1 MKRNALY
8 LIVVVAL
15 AAGLI
20 IFKQRTVSNTRYQQV
35 DIPTVLLVA
44 DLREADSP
52 NDTCAQI
59 IQAVREARSQGVKV
73 VELMPNS
80 DSALLRNHR
89 ILVAPTVLVL
99 DRDGRELNRFEGESA
114 ATLDAIR
121 TKLKQIE
128 SDNR

>member
-1 MKRNALY
+1 MKRNTLY
-8 LIVVVAL
+8 LILVLAL
-15 AAGLI
+15 AASLI
-20 IFKQRTVSNTRYQQV
+20 IVKHRIMSNARHQEV
-35 DIPTVLLVA
+35 DVPSVLLVA

-52 NDTCAQI
+52 NDICAQI
-59 IQAVREARSQGVKV
+59 IQVVRDARSRGVRA

-99 DRDGRELNRFEGESA
+99 DRDGRELNRFEGESV

-121 TKLKQIE
+121 TKLAQLE